1 MCITVLRQ
9 QYSDTRKEE
18 HTLAWQFSSNRPIYS
33 QIVDEIELRILNGTY
48 EMGMRLPSVRD
59 LALLAAVNPNT
70 MQRALSEL
78 EEMGLVTT
86 QRNTGRT
93 VTTDEA
99 AISRARNAKA
109 DLLVETFMAQMKA
122 LGLSRGDVLGLLAK
136 EANKEGEHA
145 IQ

>member
-1 MCITVLRQ
+1 M
-9 QYSDTRKEE
+9 
-18 HTLAWQFSSNRPIYS
+18 AWQFNANRPIYQ

-59 LALLAAVNPNT
+59 LAVLAAVNPNT
-70 MQRALSEL
+70 MQRALAEL

-99 AISRARNAKA
+99 VVSRARDSKA
-109 DLLVETFMAQMKA
+109 DQLAETFMMQMQA
-122 LGLSRGDVLGLLAK
+122 LGLSRKEVLERLAK
-136 EANKEGEHA
+136 GEQKEGEHA
-145 IQ
+145 VNS

>member
-1 MCITVLRQ
+1 
-9 QYSDTRKEE
+9 
-18 HTLAWQFSSNRPIYS
+18 
-33 QIVDEIELRILNGTY
+33 VDEIELRVLNGTY

-59 LALLAAVNPNT
+59 LAMTAAVNPNT

-99 AISRARNAKA
+99 AVACARNAKA
-109 DLLVETFMAQMKA
+109 DLLVETFLVQMKA
-122 LGLSRGDVLGLLAK
+122 LGLSRKEVLERLAK
-136 EANKEGEHA
+136 GQNEEGDNAA
-145 IQ
+145 IHS